1 MNTSGVNPTHG
12 QRFFHSPPVT
22 GSGSAQASP
31 AGTLCAAY
39 RDALENLASP
49 LCQNL
54 LVDSCMERRLRV
66 EEGGFLE
73 SHEVSQV
80 QQQSDA
86 VQKMETLLSIL
97 RTKDDQAF
105 RGFIEWLC
113 DSDSSRSWG
122 QALAEQAG
130 LSGAAVSGQSGGHL
144 ERRALRR
151 RALGEVP
158 VIQVPPGP
166 NRLGTQAADASGDLE
181 PFGTAVSRGGRWKI
195 ACQQFIET
203 ASTVTGCVVCSVW
216 AALPGLLL
224 VGIATAV
231 GVTVLTSEYH
241 ENEDDIL
248 ETAFL
253 GFTCGIGVV
262 GIMAVMGARL
272 GVEMGAGVGRGLS
285 RLLGRPAAARF
296 NGRGDLMAFE
306 HRQQPRRQALRHRP
320 LGGVPVIQVPPG
332 PNRLGAD
339 ASGADPADAAVRR
352 EGRCRIL
359 CRQVI
364 ELTSIATV
372 ATGCLCGTVCGSL
385 PGLFMAGKA
394 IELMVYIPP
403 EYNEDQLL
411 NEGIVGCVGLFIGGG
426 LAMGLAMVGG
436 TIGMVMGEG
445 IGIAMGEVIDRGIS
459 GLLGR
464 PVLPRLNERDMMAFE
479 HRQQPRR
486 QDPRRQD
493 LRQQDP
499 RRQEP
504 RQQGCFLLYLFGGRG
519 PQQEPRRDDEAPA

>member
-1 MNTSGVNPTHG
+1 MNTSGVNPTHS
-12 QRFFHSPPVT
+12 QRFSHSPPVT

-31 AGTLCAAY
+31 VDALCATY

-54 LVDSCMERRLRV
+54 LVDSCMERRLRI

-130 LSGAAVSGQSGGHL
+130 LSGAAVSGQRGGHL

-166 NRLGTQAADASGDLE
+166 NRLGAE
-181 PFGTAVSRGGRWKI
+181 
-195 ACQQFIET
+195 
-203 ASTVTGCVVCSVW
+203 
-216 AALPGLLL
+216 
-224 VGIATAV
+224 
-231 GVTVLTSEYH
+231 
-241 ENEDDIL
+241 
-248 ETAFL
+248 
-253 GFTCGIGVV
+253 
-262 GIMAVMGARL
+262 
-272 GVEMGAGVGRGLS
+272 
-285 RLLGRPAAARF
+285 
-296 NGRGDLMAFE
+296 
-306 HRQQPRRQALRHRP
+306 
-320 LGGVPVIQVPPG
+320 
-332 PNRLGAD
+332 

-352 EGRCRIL
+352 EGRCKIL

-364 ELTSIATV
+364 ELTSIATI
-372 ATGCLCGTVCGSL
+372 ATGWFCGTVCGSL
-385 PGLFMAGKA
+385 PGLFVAGKA
-394 IELMVYIPP
+394 IELMVSIPP
-403 EYNEDQLL
+403 EYDEHPLL
-411 NEGIVGCVGLFIGGG
+411 DVGWVGLLIGGA

-436 TIGMVMGEG
+436 RIGMVMGEG

-464 PVLPRLNERDMMAFE
+464 PVLPRLNERDMMAFDP
-479 HRQQPRR
+479 RQQEPRR
-486 QDPRRQD
+486 QEPRQ
-493 LRQQDP
+493 
-499 RRQEP
+499 QEP
-504 RQQGCFLLYLFGGRG
+504 RQQGCFLLDLFGGRG
-519 PQQEPRRDDEAPA
+519 PQQELRRDGEAPA